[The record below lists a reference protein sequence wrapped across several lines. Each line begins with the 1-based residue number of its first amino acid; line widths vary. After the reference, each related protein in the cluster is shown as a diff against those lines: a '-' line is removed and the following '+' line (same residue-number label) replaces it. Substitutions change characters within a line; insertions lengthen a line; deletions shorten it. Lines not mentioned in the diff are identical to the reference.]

1 MKVVHVEDRFEPE
14 AGYQINELIKEQV
27 SLNYDITVITSNIPI
42 FSDIQDLKEKDKAFE
57 KKYSVHI
64 IRLNPL
70 FVFSQRFYFKR
81 LFRRIDSLKP
91 DIVFLHGIVDFK
103 DLILFFPQRKYVIV
117 RDCHMSWVASKNKL
131 SGILPYFYSF
141 VFSRIINNT
150 SKYKKIYSL
159 GLEETQYLKKLKIKD
174 SKIENLYHGYNSK
187 EVFYSREYRK
197 KIRENYGVNE
207 SDIFIGYI
215 GKFDKNK
222 QPDLI
227 FDILNNIDEKY
238 KKRIKILFVGNLN
251 GDYKLKFL
259 EKSTNSELQKCIFYE
274 RAQPYENLYK
284 YYSAL
289 DICIWPKET
298 TLSSI
303 HAQVC
308 HTIPIMENHLSNRE
322 RVVENKF
329 LYNVNDLEDASNVL
343 QRVIDEFNQFDFNL
357 ISQKLK
363 CRDYTRKV
371 KYLDREWRNML
382 NE

>member
-197 KIRENYGVNE
+197 
-207 SDIFIGYI
+207 
-215 GKFDKNK
+215 
-222 QPDLI
+222 
-227 FDILNNIDEKY
+227 
-238 KKRIKILFVGNLN
+238 
-251 GDYKLKFL
+251 
-259 EKSTNSELQKCIFYE
+259 
-274 RAQPYENLYK
+274 
-284 YYSAL
+284 
-289 DICIWPKET
+289 
-298 TLSSI
+298 
-303 HAQVC
+303 
-308 HTIPIMENHLSNRE
+308 
-322 RVVENKF
+322 
-329 LYNVNDLEDASNVL
+329 
-343 QRVIDEFNQFDFNL
+343 
-357 ISQKLK
+357 
-363 CRDYTRKV
+363 
-371 KYLDREWRNML
+371 
-382 NE
+382 